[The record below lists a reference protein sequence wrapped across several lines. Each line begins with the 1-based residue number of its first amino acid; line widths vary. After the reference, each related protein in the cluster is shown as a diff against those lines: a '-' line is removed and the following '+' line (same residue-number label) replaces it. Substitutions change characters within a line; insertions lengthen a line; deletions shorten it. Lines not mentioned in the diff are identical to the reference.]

1 MAQKLS
7 ISILVRVAVS
17 LAPLAAQRRTFG
29 TLLIAGDSDVINASE
44 RIRTYTDIASVA
56 SDFGTSA
63 PEYLAALLYFGQS
76 PMPYELMIGRWLRE
90 TTAGLIEGGILTTEQ
105 QLIATWTAIDDG
117 EFTIDVDGVE
127 KELTALD
134 FGEETNLNGVAE
146 VITTALGSSAVC
158 SWTGTR
164 FVITSATTGVSS
176 TVGYAVAVDGGTGTP
191 IETMLKLTSATAL
204 APVDGQTGETP
215 AACAAILADK
225 SSQWYGLTFA
235 AAAENMPSSSQL
247 QAVGAYIEAASP
259 TRILGITETDT
270 RVLDAEYT
278 TDLAS
283 VFKALLYKRTL
294 VQYSANLYAVCSLMG
309 RAFSV
314 SFTANKSTITLM
326 WKQEP
331 GVVAETLTET
341 QAATLEAKRCNV
353 FVNYQNDTAIIQT
366 S

>member
-44 RIRTYTDIASVA
+44 RLRTYTDIASVA

-146 VITTALGSSAVC
+146 VITNRAV
-158 SWTGTR
+158 
-164 FVITSATTGVSS
+164 IN
-176 TVGYAVAVDGGTGTP
+176 
-191 IETMLKLTSATAL
+191 
-204 APVDGQTGETP
+204 
-215 AACAAILADK
+215 AIIV
-225 SSQWYGLTFA
+225 FRRIA
-235 AAAENMPSSSQL
+235 AAKISRHIPQ
-247 QAVGAYIEAASP
+247 GKC
-259 TRILGITETDT
+259 RIIFIFKGRGINNW
-270 RVLDAEYT
+270 
-278 TDLAS
+278 
-283 VFKALLYKRTL
+283 FK
-294 VQYSANLYAVCSLMG
+294 
-309 RAFSV
+309 
-314 SFTANKSTITLM
+314 
-326 WKQEP
+326 
-331 GVVAETLTET
+331 
-341 QAATLEAKRCNV
+341 
-353 FVNYQNDTAIIQT
+353 
-366 S
+366 